1 MDNNLYEY
9 CLRLGD
15 NGFILSHRLAEYSS
29 NGPFLEEDLAITNVG
44 LDLLGQAE
52 NFLKYAAQQT
62 GTTEDA
68 LAFKRPEQEYKC
80 VHMVE
85 YPNKDFAFIMARQF
99 FMDVFNFEVY
109 SQLKNSSDETLAA
122 IAAKSLKEVTY
133 HLRRSK
139 EWMYRLGE
147 GTEESLQRIQDAV
160 NELWKYTDELFLI
173 DEVEK
178 TAFEQGYGANL
189 DEVKSAWETTVKEV
203 FAEAG
208 ITYPDQ
214 PKHSLL
220 YGKHGFHTEY
230 FGFLLTDMQYLNILY
245 PDAKW

>member
-1 MDNNLYEY
+1 MDKNLYEY
-9 CLRLGD
+9 CIRLGD
-15 NGFILSHRLAEYSS
+15 NGLILSHRLAEYSS

-52 NFLKYAAQQT
+52 SFLKYAAEIG

-68 LAFKRPEQEYKC
+68 LAFKRPEQDYKC

-85 YPNKDFAFIMARQF
+85 YPNKDFAYIVARQF
-99 FMDVFNFEVY
+99 FMDVFNYELY
-109 SQLKNSSDETLAA
+109 SRLKNSSNATIAA

-133 HLRRSK
+133 HKRRST

-147 GTEESLQRIQDAV
+147 GTEESNQKIQDAV
-160 NELWKYTDELFLI
+160 NELWKYTHELFLV
-173 DEVEK
+173 DEIEK
-178 TAFEQGYGANL
+178 VAVEQGYGADL
-189 DEVKSAWETTVKEV
+189 SEIHSVWQKTVKDV
-203 FAEAG
+203 FAQAG
-208 ITYPDQ
+208 ISYPEQ
-214 PKHSLL
+214 PVYSLM

-245 PDAKW
+245 PDATW